1 MRIHNRRDFNAGL
14 MFLAIGGGFAVLAQD
29 YSMGTPT
36 RMGPGY
42 FPFLLAAIM
51 LFLGAIVLVMSFV
64 PADAEEPPGATD
76 WRGIGLVLASVLLF
90 ALLLPVAGFLLAVLA
105 LVFVSALASH
115 EFRWKETLGLAIAL
129 IALGVG
135 VFGYGLELQFSVLPP
150 ALVH

>member
-51 LFLGAIVLVMSFV
+51 LFLGAVVLVMSFV

-90 ALLLPVAGFLLAVLA
+90 ALLLPIAGFLLAVLA